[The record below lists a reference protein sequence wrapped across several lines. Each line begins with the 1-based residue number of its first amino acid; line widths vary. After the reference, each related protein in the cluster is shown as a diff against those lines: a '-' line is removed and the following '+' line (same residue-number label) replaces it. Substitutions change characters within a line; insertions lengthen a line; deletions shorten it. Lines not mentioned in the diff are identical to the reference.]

1 MTNTHLLTR
10 SAAIAATA
18 VLTLAGIVGCGT
30 DDNDSTDDGASGAVS
45 DTAATADG
53 GTDSGNDGDGSGTD
67 GSDGACTA
75 DDVTV
80 SLENQQGAA
89 GSMLAD
95 ITVLNDSDT
104 PCTVQ
109 GYPGVAL
116 VDADEKTIGAPAT
129 REDAG
134 SSEAV
139 SLAPAESAT
148 SGVRLG
154 QAGSYDEATCE
165 PTPAAGYQVIIPEET
180 TPVVIGQ
187 DDLTACASD
196 EVELLSVQPFT
207 PAI

>member
-45 DTAATADG
+45 DTAA
-53 GTDSGNDGDGSGTD
+53 
-67 GSDGACTA
+67 DGACTA
-75 DDVTV
+75 DDVNV

-116 VDADEKTIGAPAT
+116 VDADEETIGAPAT
-129 REDAG
+129 REDTG

-139 SLAPAESAT
+139 SLAPGESAT

-154 QAGSYDEATCE
+154 QAGNYDEATCE